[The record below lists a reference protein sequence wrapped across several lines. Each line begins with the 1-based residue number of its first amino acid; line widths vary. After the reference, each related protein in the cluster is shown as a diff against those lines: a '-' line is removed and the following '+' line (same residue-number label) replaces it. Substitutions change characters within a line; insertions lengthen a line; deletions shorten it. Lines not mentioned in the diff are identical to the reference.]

1 MSEQTRERGQGP
13 AAEAERR
20 AVVVGAGMAGVQT
33 VVALREQGFTGAV
46 TLIGAEPH
54 QPYDRPPLSKAVLL
68 GTAEGSAFDVDF
80 EALGITLRLGCEALG
95 VRPGEHVLDT
105 SEGPVPYDVLV
116 LATGAEP
123 VRLPGAEGVPGVHLL
138 RTLDD
143 AERLRP
149 VLTRQHDIVVVGAGW
164 IGAEFATAAREAG
177 CAVTVVEAADRP
189 LADALPA
196 EVAAPMTAWYADAG
210 AELRTRA
217 RVARVEPGGPGE
229 SGRVVLDDGTRL
241 AAGAVVVGIGA
252 RPATGWLAG
261 SGIALGAHGEV
272 LADDRLRTSAPDVH
286 AVGDCAS
293 FPSARY
299 GERLLVHHWDNALQG
314 PRTVAADIVGAPAG
328 ETPAA
333 LRPGAVLLVRAVR
346 SLRPVRRSSHGRRH
360 HPVARRPGESG
371 VDGLL
376 AARGPPGRPAGGGPP
391 PRPGAG
397 QAPDP
402 GGYADGPGAA
412 DRPGEAAEGGDGRG
426 VVGFPTVSA
435 RWQAGGVTEIDAKT
449 DALVPAW
456 LTVPDIA
463 EMLGVEVTRV
473 RQLIKEGQLIAVR
486 RGENRALHIPA
497 AFIDEDKVVKGLVG
511 TLTLLRDDGFTAEE
525 MLEWLFTPD
534 PSLPGTPAQALTE
547 NRGTEVKR
555 RAQALAV

>member
-13 AAEAERR
+13 AADAERR
-20 AVVVGAGMAGVQT
+20 VVVVGAGMAGVQT
-33 VVALREQGFTGAV
+33 AVALREQGFTGPV

-95 VRPGEHVLDT
+95 VRPGDHLLDT
-105 SEGPVPYDVLV
+105 SEGPVPYDSLV

-149 VLTRQHDIVVVGAGW
+149 VLARQHDVVVVGAGW

-196 EVAAPMTAWYADAG
+196 EVAAPMTSWYADAG

-217 RVARVEPGGPGE
+217 RVERVEPGGPGE
-229 SGRVVLDDGTRL
+229 PARVVLDDGTRL
-241 AAGAVVVGIGA
+241 PADAVVVGIGS

-261 SGIALGAHGEV
+261 SGIALGPHGEV
-272 LADDRLRTSAPDVH
+272 LADDRLRARVPDVH

-328 ETPAA
+328 EPAA
-333 LRPGAVLLVRAVR
+333 AYDPVPYFWSEQFGRFVQYAGHHTAADTTLWRGDPSSPAWTVCWLRAGRLVALLAVG
-346 SLRPVRRSSHGRRH
+346 RPRDLAQGRRLIQAGTRMD
-360 HPVARRPGESG
+360 P
-371 VDGLL
+371 DLL
-376 AARGPPGRPAGGGPP
+376 ADPAKPLK
-391 PRPGAG
+391 
-397 QAPDP
+397 
-402 GGYADGPGAA
+402 AA
-412 DRPGEAAEGGDGRG
+412 TAA
-426 VVGFPTVSA
+426 SA
-435 RWQAGGVTEIDAKT
+435 
-449 DALVPAW
+449 
-456 LTVPDIA
+456 
-463 EMLGVEVTRV
+463 
-473 RQLIKEGQLIAVR
+473 
-486 RGENRALHIPA
+486 
-497 AFIDEDKVVKGLVG
+497 
-511 TLTLLRDDGFTAEE
+511 
-525 MLEWLFTPD
+525 
-534 PSLPGTPAQALTE
+534 
-547 NRGTEVKR
+547 
-555 RAQALAV
+555 